1 MSQRKK
7 EISEKR
13 KGEIREEIE
22 LSTIHGM
29 NLEYPYLDNNDHII
43 KRREEPK
50 PVFNID
56 EDKYSEMNHMKS
68 KAIQFLS
75 FITQVSTLEEKNM
88 EEEKDFI
95 NDKELVELINKIIVL
110 IVKTFEDILNNK
122 EKYFFLRKYKEDM
135 KEEDDSYNILL
146 FQICVFLTRCLVRE
160 PIKTEFRC
168 I

>member
-1 MSQRKK
+1 MESTDKKNASQNQQKSKNFKKGSYRNPNEFNIHYILSPEKIRKEKYEKELKMSQRKK

-56 EDKYSEMNHMKS
+56 EERIKLFGEHFVQMNKLKCKLVIEGKEIDLCEYYTTNS
-68 KAIQFLS
+68 K
-75 FITQVSTLEEKNM
+75 E
-88 EEEKDFI
+88 
-95 NDKELVELINKIIVL
+95 
-110 IVKTFEDILNNK
+110 KTFQIKFKSLLIL
-122 EKYFFLRKYKEDM
+122 
-135 KEEDDSYNILL
+135 
-146 FQICVFLTRCLVRE
+146 
-160 PIKTEFRC
+160 
-168 I
+168 